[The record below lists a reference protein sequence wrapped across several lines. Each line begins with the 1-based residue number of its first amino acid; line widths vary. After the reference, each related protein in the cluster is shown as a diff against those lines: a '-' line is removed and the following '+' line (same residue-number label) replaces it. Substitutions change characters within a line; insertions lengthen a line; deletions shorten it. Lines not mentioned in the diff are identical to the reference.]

1 MHMRLVPVPVPVPG
15 TVLVPVLVLVLVLA
29 LVHIV
34 EEGTATTDRTVSTV
48 KKTLHYGKYKL
59 NALVL

>member
-1 MHMRLVPVPVPVPG
+1 MRLVPVPAPAPVPVLVLVPVPG
-15 TVLVPVLVLVLVLA
+15 TVLVPVLVLA

-48 KKTLHYGKYKL
+48 KKTLHYVKY
-59 NALVL
+59 